1 MEAALTILSVGFICL
16 ACFLMGAKV
25 GQAVSKGEPIE
36 TPKANPLKTF
46 KEREAKRAAQREED
60 RIDTILQNIEGY
72 DGTSRGQKDVPR

>member
-1 MEAALTILSVGFICL
+1 MEALTILSVGFICL

-36 TPKANPLKTF
+36 TPTISPLKKF
-46 KEREAKRAAQREED
+46 KEMQAKQAAQREED

>member
-1 MEAALTILSVGFICL
+1 MEALTILSVGFICL

-36 TPKANPLKTF
+36 TPTVNPMKTF
-46 KEREAKRAAQREED
+46 KEMQAKKAAQREED